1 MEKKTSSYK
10 SGGVGFCSLL
20 ALLFIYFKLTGNTV
34 IATWSWWWVLSPLW
48 VPIIAF
54 IVILALVLLIMKLF
68 GKL

>member
-10 SGGVGFCSLL
+10 SSGVGFCSLL

-48 VPIIAF
+48 LPIT
-54 IVILALVLLIMKLF
+54 IVLVIIALVLLVMALL